1 MGGGHDRRISRVV
14 GDVRS
19 LPEFLTR
26 QLVEIGGCGAVR
38 CGAVRAQWTCCL
50 IAVIVKSKFPLSD

>member
-38 CGAVRAQWTCCL
+38 CVPNGPVA
-50 IAVIVKSKFPLSD
+50 S